1 MAENE
6 LIDKPI
12 VVTDATFKETITR
25 HPVVVVDC
33 WADWC
38 QPCKM
43 IAPAVEE
50 LAKELQGK
58 VVFGKLDVD
67 NNSAVPSEYGIMS
80 IPTLL
85 IFKSGKQVDSIVGA
99 VPKTMIRAAIG
110 RHMQK

>member
-1 MAENE
+1 LAENE

-12 VVTDATFKETITR
+12 VVTDASFKETISR
-25 HPVVVVDC
+25 HPMVVVDC

-38 QPCKM
+38 QPCKI
-43 IAPAVEE
+43 IAPTVEE
-50 LAKELQGK
+50 LAKELRGK

-85 IFKSGKQVDSIVGA
+85 IFKGGKQVDSIVGA
-99 VPKTMIRAAIG
+99 VPKPMIRAAID

>member
-1 MAENE
+1 MADNNS
-6 LIDKPI
+6 IDKPI
-12 VVTDATFKETITR
+12 VVTDSTFKETISR
-25 HPVVVVDC
+25 NPLVVVDC

-50 LAKELQGK
+50 LAKELKGK

-67 NNSAVPSEYGIMS
+67 SNNAVPMEYGIMS

-85 IFKSGKQVDSIVGA
+85 IFKGGKQVDAIVGA
-99 VPKTMIRAAIG
+99 VPKPMIKSAIE
-110 RHMQK
+110 RHMA